1 MTVTLIAAVAR
12 GGVIGRDGGIPWHI
26 PEDVARF
33 KALTTG
39 HAVVMGRKTWESLP
53 ERFRPLPGRRNLVV
67 TRNPEWAA
75 AGAERAGSLREAL
88 ARLADVERVYVIGG
102 AGIYA
107 AALPYADEL
116 AITEVDLAVD
126 GDTRFPAW
134 ERRAFDLAAREEHVT
149 DDGTRFAFTT
159 YRRWGAG
166 SAGQLSALGEITA
179 RLDRDQVAYWLFG
192 GWGVDFHA
200 GRITRLHDDVDLA
213 VWLDDVPRIV
223 ELLAGS
229 RWAHAPEPDEDGGTG
244 YERDG
249 VRLELTYLLRRP
261 DGRVVTP
268 LRDSEAVWR
277 DGAFGDER
285 RSLEGVSARVVD
297 VAALREGKS
306 SPRDEPGDAAKD
318 GADAEILSAL

>member
-1 MTVTLIAAVAR
+1 
-12 GGVIGRDGGIPWHI
+12 
-26 PEDVARF
+26 
-33 KALTTG
+33 
-39 HAVVMGRKTWESLP
+39 MGRKTWESLP

-88 ARLADVERVYVIGG
+88 ARFADEEHVSVIGG
-102 AGIYA
+102 AEIYA
-107 AALPYADEL
+107 AALPYVDEL
-116 AITEVDLAVD
+116 AITEVDLDVD

-179 RLDRDQVAYWLFG
+179 QLDREQVAYWLFG

-223 ELLAGS
+223 ELLAGG

-244 YERDG
+244 LRA
-249 VRLELTYLLRRP
+249 RRRP
-261 DGRVVTP
+261 PRADVPRPAARRPGR
-268 LRDSEAVWR
+268 DA
-277 DGAFGDER
+277 
-285 RSLEGVSARVVD
+285 SARLRGGLARRRFRGRAPVARGRLRARRRCGGAARRQV
-297 VAALREGKS
+297 VAA
-306 SPRDEPGDAAKD
+306 
-318 GADAEILSAL
+318 